1 MGRVLGIDSYL
12 PHELS
17 LSLGGCEVCF
27 AILLLNIMMIKFKI
41 DTLHVYSGISFHS
54 NHPCLPRLWD
64 IPMFHSLSFAAIV
77 HHEGDC

>member
-41 DTLHVYSGISFHS
+41 DTCMCIVEYHS
-54 NHPCLPRLWD
+54 TVITHAFPD
-64 IPMFHSLSFAAIV
+64 YGMFQCSYSLSFAAIV
-77 HHEGDC
+77 HHKGDC